1 MSRRFFTSRIIK
13 LLAGALL
20 LTLLLFVLVVSQLEN
35 LVKRLANPYLT
46 DAGISIETLR
56 LSPANL
62 MDLKLPMALL
72 KVNNN
77 LVRLE
82 DVGLTLTKDW
92 LSSPIGLAQIES
104 LAVRRAQVSLSQEYF
119 DSLGRQQDSGASSAL
134 NLGALPQIALG
145 EISFNLLGKQSQG
158 LGARSQPLGLKLDY
172 LNLDN
177 RGQLTGALSFYRA
190 PLLTLTATLDKTRW
204 QLSSRLEFEP
214 LGRLIGELSSL
225 TSNAP
230 KTGSRSASST
240 GQQTP
245 ALVEVP
251 LMVAALHDVNARLT
265 QAFSL
270 SGRLSSQGELDLI
283 KGELHSRH
291 EFNDL
296 NITLKRLADQPLS
309 PAIAIAVNGHDPSSH
324 EQSDHAQ
331 SGHAHSAK
339 SMAVDLSGPLNDL
352 HLTLSPFLLTSSTS
366 LTQLRELAGEPASFG
381 ALLTALE
388 AQLPN
393 EQTVEVA
400 LALGE
405 PTRVNGVNEVRET
418 QTNDAQRNAEA
429 LNLAIK
435 DQTLTLGTIT
445 AKIATQGA
453 VLSARLE
460 QAKLAKITPQ
470 EAKQEVRQAS
480 KQEASQESKQK
491 VKQTTEPAE
500 TRQASSLS
508 AWQLIG
514 DWQIETQ
521 LKLPLC
527 LMLPPYPQLKTVQD
541 LQTSKGCE
549 AIAGSEPPKGNR
561 ANIAKK
567 PSIENRLN
575 LAAANLKIQGR
586 LDARQAEPTKASA
599 NYTRAL
605 ESSALEL
612 TLAGQLAL
620 TQPEFTHQDLK
631 VGASKIATEIP
642 EPVHLTLQA
651 GPEPALR
658 LDWQELNVAIDGHH
672 LSWPASNNKQGAASS
687 EANKLTYELLA
698 RLTSEQTRTTLG
710 AGHFSLVQGNPI
722 LAELSHFKSVTYSP
736 HLVMP
741 APLTAD
747 TPNTSPLHELAPNR
761 RELFATELVLEAVK
775 PVRLDAQ
782 TLLIPPI
789 EAKMMSLTASEQQ
802 AVKGQVQAQV
812 QVQTQT
818 HAKAQDQTKTQQQTQ
833 THAQTQTMRLNLDEL
848 RLATQTIRLR
858 PQSAR
863 DDSDTK
869 ADAKADPGKPA
880 AGFSFSPRALLAA
893 PWQSSID
900 YRLTNLTLTQ
910 ERFRLNK
917 LRRKTLIKLPSANL
931 NQSLQWHGIEP
942 LIESKKVTTPSAAV
956 RQMPSKNLIQAPHD
970 LIKAQQHLRKG
981 DSLKSNAIEHYGLT
995 TLEQWNIDGLPFASE
1010 HHLSLSSS
1018 LTPQVLK
1025 GALTLTSDANELIK
1039 RLTRLAGQPLEDSLI
1054 GDIALTSKHRLN
1066 WHGDNMDFRFAL
1078 IPEVKLSEGS
1088 LNALP
1093 FEQAELSG
1101 QCQLAGVKG
1110 AQALWAKFSCDP
1122 LSLDVAAFNPG
1133 VLLTDINAH
1142 AKLKLD
1148 LTQGANDASLDKKA
1162 EDDMVLSGADVKL
1175 DARANTLGGEILLPI
1190 FDLNLGAPSSAY
1202 LVLQE
1207 LDLEQLLAAQPQT
1220 GIYADGIFD
1229 GVLPVRLEDGQV
1241 SITQGQLAA
1250 RAPGGLIKV
1259 DDNPAV
1265 LQMRLSQ
1272 PYLDFAFSA
1281 LEELHYT
1288 QLSSSFDMAP
1298 NGDALLKVQV
1308 KGRAKDIER
1317 PIHLNYAQEE
1327 NMLQLLKSLQ
1337 IGDRLQSEIERA
1349 MAN

>member
-1 MSRRFFTSRIIK
+1 MSRRFFTSRITK
-13 LLAGALL
+13 LLAGAVVLS
-20 LTLLLFVLVVSQLEN
+20 LLLFVLVASQLEN
-35 LVKRLANPYLT
+35 LVKRLANSYLT

-56 LSPANL
+56 LSPADL
-62 MDLKLPMALL
+62 MDLKLPMVLL
-72 KVNNN
+72 KVDNN

-82 DVGLTLTKDW
+82 DIGLTLAKDW
-92 LSSPIGLAQIES
+92 LSAPIGLAQIES
-104 LAVRRAQVSLSQEYF
+104 LAVRRAQVSLSQDYF
-119 DSLGRQQDSGASSAL
+119 DSLGRQQDSGTSSAL

-177 RGQLTGALSFYRA
+177 RGQLTGALSFYQA
-190 PLLTLTATLDKTRW
+190 PLLTLAATLDKTRW
-204 QLSSRLEFEP
+204 QLTSRLEFEP

-225 TSNAP
+225 TSNAS
-230 KTGSRSASST
+230 TSRSASST

-245 ALVEVP
+245 ALVEAT

-270 SGRLSSQGELDLI
+270 SGSLSSQGELDLI

-291 EFNDL
+291 EFSDL

-309 PAIAIAVNGHDPSSH
+309 PAIAIAVNSHD
-324 EQSDHAQ
+324 Q

-352 HLTLSPFLLTSSTS
+352 HLTLSPFWLSSSTS
-366 LTQLRELAGEPASFG
+366 LTQLRELAGESASFG

-388 AQLPN
+388 AQSPN
-393 EQTVEVA
+393 KQTVEVA
-400 LALGE
+400 LELGA
-405 PTRVNGVNEVRET
+405 PTNVNQVTEVRET
-418 QTNDAQRNAEA
+418 QTKEAQRSAEA

-435 DQTLTLGTIT
+435 DQTLTLGTFT
-445 AKIATQGA
+445 AKVATQGA
-453 VLSARLE
+453 ALTARLE
-460 QAKLAKITPQ
+460 QARLAKIKPQ
-470 EAKQEVRQAS
+470 EAKQEVRQ
-480 KQEASQESKQK
+480 E
-491 VKQTTEPAE
+491 VRQTTEPAE
-500 TRQASSLS
+500 TQQSSSLS
-508 AWQLIG
+508 VWQLIG
-514 DWQIETQ
+514 DWQIESL
-521 LKLPLC
+521 LKQPLC
-527 LMLPPYPQLKTVQD
+527 LMLPPYPQPKTVQD
-541 LQTSKGCE
+541 LHTSKGCE
-549 AIAGSEPPKGNR
+549 TIAESETTKGNR
-561 ANIAKK
+561 TSIAKT

-586 LDARQAEPTKASA
+586 LDARQAEPTTASA
-599 NYTRAL
+599 NDTRAP

-612 TLAGQLAL
+612 TLTGQLAL
-620 TQPEFTHQDLK
+620 TQPEFTHQDVK

-642 EPVHLTLQA
+642 KPVHLFLQA
-651 GPEPALR
+651 EPEPALR
-658 LDWQELNVAIDGHH
+658 LDWRGLNVAIDGHH
-672 LSWPASNNKQGAASS
+672 LSWPASYNKQGPARS
-687 EANKLTYELLA
+687 EASKLTYELLA
-698 RLTSEQTRTTLG
+698 RLTSEQTRTSLG
-710 AGHFSLVQGNPI
+710 AGHFSRAQGKPI
-722 LAELSHFKSVTYSP
+722 LAELSHFKSVTDSP

-741 APLTAD
+741 APFTAD
-747 TPNTSPLHELAPNR
+747 TPNTSPLQELAPNR

-775 PVRLDAQ
+775 PVRLDEQ

-789 EAKMMSLTASEQQ
+789 EAKVISLAASEQK
-802 AVKGQVQAQV
+802 AVKDQVQVQAQA

-818 HAKAQDQTKTQQQTQ
+818 HAQVQAQTQANNQAQGQ

-863 DDSDTK
+863 NDSDTK
-869 ADAKADPGKPA
+869 ADAKATPDKPA
-880 AGFSFSPRALLAA
+880 AAFSFSPDALLAA

-900 YRLTNLTLTQ
+900 YRLTNLKLTQ

-931 NQSLQWHGIEP
+931 NQSLQWHGIGP
-942 LIESKKVTTPSAAV
+942 LAQPNKVTTPSAAMS
-956 RQMPSKNLIQAPHD
+956 QMPSKNLIQAPHD

-1025 GALTLTSDANELIK
+1025 GALTLTSDANELMK
-1039 RLTRLAGQPLEDSLI
+1039 RLTRLAGQALEDSLI
-1054 GDIALTSKHRLN
+1054 GDINLTSQHSLN
-1066 WHGDNMDFRFAL
+1066 WNGDNMDFSFAL
-1078 IPEVKLSEGS
+1078 TPEVKLSEGS

-1093 FEQAELSG
+1093 FEQAEFTG

-1110 AQALWAKFSCDP
+1110 AQALWAKFSCDS

-1148 LTQGANDASLDKKA
+1148 LTQGANDASLDKKT

-1202 LVLQE
+1202 LVLQG